1 MSSTIGRRGTLV
13 IAAELRRAYGLE
25 EGSAVIQDP
34 TPEAILIRPAATVPV
49 RAYSQQDRAVFLLNN
64 AATESEYREAR
75 EEVKAMGLDPDRLQH
90 QRFDLEIPPRR

>member
-1 MSSTIGRRGTLV
+1 M
-13 IAAELRRAYGLE
+13 
-25 EGSAVIQDP
+25 
-34 TPEAILIRPAATVPV
+34 